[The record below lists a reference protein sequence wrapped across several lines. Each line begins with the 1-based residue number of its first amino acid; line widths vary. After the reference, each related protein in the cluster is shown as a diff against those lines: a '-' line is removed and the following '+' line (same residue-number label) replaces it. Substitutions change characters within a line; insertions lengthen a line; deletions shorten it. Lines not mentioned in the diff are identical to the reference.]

1 MFVRSSVSS
10 FLSSLILRPTPSI
23 SRHILSCF
31 WLLPTLTTVLLPD
44 VSLQTSSFQFF
55 HVLFAVC
62 SPFVDCGDS
71 GIETRKEK
79 WNRMKRK
86 KKVNCL
92 KCFDRT
98 LNYQSLLFPKSKK
111 KKKKKERKIHSVNE
125 RDAKLTEILSSVCRS
140 SCSEFNL
147 LLLTDRFCVSQDYFN
162 ASRKGIERIYG
173 FRLLQNAVT
182 ARKCILFVNP

>member
-10 FLSSLILRPTPSI
+10 FLSSLILRPGPSI

-62 SPFVDCGDS
+62 SPFVDCGDN

-79 WNRMKRK
+79 WNRMKGK

-98 LNYQSLLFPKSKK
+98 LNYQSLLFSPK
-111 KKKKKERKIHSVNE
+111 RKRRATLLMKGTPSWLRYYLRHLALVV
-125 RDAKLTEILSSVCRS
+125 LTSTR
-140 SCSEFNL
+140 
-147 LLLTDRFCVSQDYFN
+147 YFSLIDFVY
-162 ASRKGIERIYG
+162 SRIISIQAEK
-173 FRLLQNAVT
+173 V
-182 ARKCILFVNP
+182 

>member
-10 FLSSLILRPTPSI
+10 FLSSLILRPAQSI

-98 LNYQSLLFPKSKK
+98 LNYQSLLFPKSRKK
-111 KKKKKERKIHSVNE
+111 N
-125 RDAKLTEILSSVCRS
+125 AT
-140 SCSEFNL
+140 L
-147 LLLTDRFCVSQDYFN
+147 LMKGTPSWLRYYLRHLALFVLNSTRFFWLTDFVYPRIISMQ
-162 ASRKGIERIYG
+162 AESHRKNLW
-173 FRLLQNAVT
+173 LLPFT
-182 ARKCILFVNP
+182 KCYYS